1 MSQSGDGIEEV
12 VGSYGAY
19 DDFEQVSLAGATL
32 QADVVVHPDASI
44 NSNGPLSPDAGS
56 AFSRADPHAAA
67 RNEEVRLA
75 TAKLINDIIPAAAV
89 ELCALPLSLLQD
101 LDLVVFLHSRGI
113 NMRHLGYMRSCI
125 PATKLNFGARLKLL
139 VEIISRTLKNL
150 LRDFQ
155 RRWMRS
161 EKSTSEEGMLNL
173 ITQFLNLV
181 VGSNINSSEFWTERV
196 VIGMIQRFGRC
207 IWYYCETASSPKVS
221 LSGEKILEEMEM
233 LRVSPHFLKVR
244 LCNSI

>member
-1 MSQSGDGIEEV
+1 
-12 VGSYGAY
+12 
-19 DDFEQVSLAGATL
+19 
-32 QADVVVHPDASI
+32 
-44 NSNGPLSPDAGS
+44 
-56 AFSRADPHAAA
+56 
-67 RNEEVRLA
+67 
-75 TAKLINDIIPAAAV
+75 
-89 ELCALPLSLLQD
+89 
-101 LDLVVFLHSRGI
+101 
-113 NMRHLGYMRSCI
+113 MRHLGYMRSCI